1 MASPFG
7 KALYLVQKV
16 RRGRPIPKAARHLQ
30 NGDEVELSVPGVER
44 RQWERLPIAVPF
56 FIRANDSNGE
66 EFVDFSTA
74 LNLSAGRLLLATR
87 RHLDRGTAVSLE
99 TPAPLS
105 EAQPPRASRY
115 FRGKSS
121 ASGSQP
127 ALLVSWD
134 CNLKSPFCPTTKAC
148 PARDANSNAQARL

>member
-1 MASPFG
+1 M
-7 KALYLVQKV
+7 
-16 RRGRPIPKAARHLQ
+16 
-30 NGDEVELSVPGVER
+30 PGVER

-74 LNLSAGRLLLATR
+74 LNLSAGGLLLATR

-115 FRGKSS
+115 FKARVLRAVPSRHYFLVGLQFEEPILSHDKGL
-121 ASGSQP
+121 SGSRRQ
-127 ALLVSWD
+127 
-134 CNLKSPFCPTTKAC
+134 
-148 PARDANSNAQARL
+148 